1 MPPCAVPEDLSESRT
16 EIPRITQ
23 TLEFCL
29 LTEGQSLPHT
39 DTDTGGYVR
48 PFEEV
53 CLNNWG

>member
-1 MPPCAVPEDLSESRT
+1 MPPRAVPEDLSESRT

-53 CLNNWG
+53 CLNN